1 MTTENERDNR
11 IRTRAYELWENDG
24 RRDGDHERY
33 WHEAARQIDAGVIPV
48 LPRTCSPVGRSPA
61 ADPPGASGASETNG
75 PRRPRLRPAAQAR
88 GGVRRRSYREEQ
100 ASAHPGNEAGP

>member
-1 MTTENERDNR
+1 MNGTTAFAHAPMSCGKMTEDVTETMSGTGTKPLGKS
-11 IRTRAYELWENDG
+11 TR
-24 RRDGDHERY
+24 
-33 WHEAARQIDAGVIPV
+33 GVIPV

-61 ADPPGASGASETNG
+61 ADPPGASGASETKG